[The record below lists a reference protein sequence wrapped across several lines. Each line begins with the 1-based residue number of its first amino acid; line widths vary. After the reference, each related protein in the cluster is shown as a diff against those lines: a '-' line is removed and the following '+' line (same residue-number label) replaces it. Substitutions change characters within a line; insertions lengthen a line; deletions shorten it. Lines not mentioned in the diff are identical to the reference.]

1 MLIQLN
7 NLPSDVTQEN
17 IDTLCQHSH
26 LINSIHV
33 VKNDHSEKVYAWIEL
48 DCSSR
53 VGLNAICN
61 VLNTKY
67 LNGNHI
73 MAYPSLHSH

>member
-7 NLPSDVTQEN
+7 NLPGDVTQDD

-33 VKNDHSEKVYAWIEL
+33 INNGHSEAAYAWIEL
-48 DCSSR
+48 DCNSR

-61 VLNTKY
+61 VLNSRY
-67 LNGNHI
+67 LDGYHI
-73 MAYPSLHSH
+73 MAYPSLYSH

>member
-7 NLPSDVTQEN
+7 NLPGDVTQDD

-33 VKNDHSEKVYAWIEL
+33 INNGHSEAAYAWIEL
-48 DCSSR
+48 DCNSR

-61 VLNTKY
+61 VLNSKY
-67 LNGNHI
+67 LDSYHI
-73 MAYPSLHSH
+73 MAYPSLYSH